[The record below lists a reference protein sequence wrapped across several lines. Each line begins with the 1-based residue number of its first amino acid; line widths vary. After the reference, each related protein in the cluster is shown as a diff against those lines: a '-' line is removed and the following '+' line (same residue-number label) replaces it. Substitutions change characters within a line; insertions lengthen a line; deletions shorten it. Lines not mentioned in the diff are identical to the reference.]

1 MTEPVLHG
9 YYRSSAAFRVRIALN
24 LKNIRYRNVP
34 YRLRDGE
41 QRSDSY
47 LLINAQGLVPT
58 LEIDEVAMTQSLA
71 IIEYLDETRETP
83 PLRPAHPKDRAQV
96 NSLAQLIACD
106 IHPIDNLRVLKYL
119 RTQLQRR
126 EEEVREW
133 YNHWIAS
140 GFDALEA
147 RIASGY
153 KPGNFCW
160 GDRPTIADICLIPQA
175 YNARNY
181 ALDLSAYPTIQA
193 VVRTAMENP
202 AFSLATPENQP
213 DFQVS

>member
-1 MTEPVLHG
+1 MTDPVLHG
-9 YYRSSAAFRVRIALN
+9 YYRSSATFRVRIALN
-24 LKNIRYRNVP
+24 LKNIRYRSVT

-41 QRSDSY
+41 QRTTPY
-47 LLINAQGLVPT
+47 LSINAQGLVPT
-58 LEIDEVAMTQSLA
+58 LQIDDLAMTQSLA
-71 IIEYLDETRETP
+71 IIEYLDDTRPSP
-83 PLRPAHPKDRAQV
+83 PLRPSNPRDRAHV

-119 RTQLQRR
+119 RTQFQRS
-126 EEEVREW
+126 EEDVREW

-140 GFDALEA
+140 GFDALES

-153 KPGNFCW
+153 RPGNFCW
-160 GDRPTIADICLIPQA
+160 GNRPTMADICLIPQA

-202 AFSLATPENQP
+202 AFSSATPENQP
-213 DFQVS
+213 DVH